1 MENIL
6 FYFFDYYLFY
16 YCYLILFIF
25 DLSIMYHYYTKL
37 FEAYYIFR
45 DIPYNKLH
53 IINVRFE
60 VFL

>member
-25 DLSIMYHYYTKL
+25 DISIMYHYYTKL

-45 DIPYNKLH
+45 DIPYNKLR
-53 IINVRFE
+53 IIN
-60 VFL
+60 